1 MAHGLG
7 TWYANNYAS
16 SRVDGILTHWRLSPM
31 LKFALSGAA
40 NDSGLMGEITT
51 SPDRRKVR
59 EGNDMSAIEVVLRL
73 CGAAL
78 AGYLLG
84 SIPFGVLAGR
94 LFGDRDPRSFGSGKT
109 GATNVLRTLGPG
121 PAAFVVAGDVLKG
134 ALAVLLA
141 RLVFFGGHSDPTIQA
156 TAEAVAG
163 FCAIMGHNYSIFIG
177 FKGGRGVLTGAG
189 AMVVMAPFATL
200 IGFFCALFPILIT
213 RYVSLGSILGAAGSI
228 VAALIL
234 LVTHHDLLPHFVFIL
249 VGGVIIIVS
258 HRDNIDRLLKGTE
271 RKLGQPAQPAT
282 G

>member
-1 MAHGLG
+1 
-7 TWYANNYAS
+7 
-16 SRVDGILTHWRLSPM
+16 M
-31 LKFALSGAA
+31 LKFARYGVA
-40 NDSGLMGEITT
+40 NDGDLTGEMTA
-51 SPDRRKVR
+51 SSERREKS
-59 EGNDMSAIEVVLRL
+59 EGNDMSAIEIVLRL

-121 PAAFVVAGDVLKG
+121 AAAFVVIGDVLKG

-163 FCAIMGHNYSIFIG
+163 FCAILGHNYSIFIG

-189 AMVVMAPFATL
+189 AMIVIAPFATL
-200 IGFFCALFPILIT
+200 IGFFCAIVPIFIT

-228 VAALIL
+228 VTALIL
-234 LVTHHDLLPHFVFIL
+234 LVTHHDSLPHFVFIL
-249 VGGVIIIVS
+249 VGGVMIIVS

-271 RKLGQPAQPAT
+271 RKLGQPTQPAT
-282 G
+282 S